1 MLPFTNRKYPVLDIH
16 EIDQTSS
23 GDSLSIRTEQLTY
36 NVCPVYSSK
45 VILLHLKAVFTWKTV
60 LSPFSSHCITG
71 LQ

>member
-36 NVCPVYSSK
+36 NIYPMYSSQ
-45 VILLHLKAVFTWKTV
+45 VIESHLKVVYT
-60 LSPFSSHCITG
+60 
-71 LQ
+71 